1 MEASK
6 KTQTLWA
13 ITDELSEV
21 GALIAEA
28 GGELSPELE
37 ARLDA
42 AEGAFEDKVER
53 VVLYIRHVQ
62 LLADNAKAERDRLA
76 KIQKYWESQAEGLKN
91 RYLLGALARAGVKRV
106 ETERA
111 RVRVQKSGPSIE
123 YHGDLSALPE
133 SFVRVVPETKVLDR
147 SALLE
152 VARAGL
158 TLPDGVTA
166 IYGQSVVIY

>member
-6 KTQTLWA
+6 KTQSLWA

-42 AEGAFEDKVER
+42 VEGAFEQKVER

-62 LLADNAKAERDRLA
+62 LLAENAKAEQDRLT
-76 KIQKYWESQAEGLKN
+76 KSRKYWEAQADGLKN
-91 RYLLGALARAGVKRV
+91 RYLLGALTKAGVSRV

-111 RVRVQKSGPSIE
+111 RVRVQKSGPSIQF
-123 YHGDLSALPE
+123 HGDQLDLQKQ
-133 SFVRVVPETKVLDR
+133 FVRVIPESVEVDKKALADVER
-147 SALLE
+147 SGGE
-152 VARAGL
+152 
-158 TLPDGVTA
+158 LPDGVTA
-166 IYGQSVVIY
+166 QYGQSVVIF